1 MDGIKL
7 SDQNLFTN
15 DDVETAKNKIRSIV
29 YSESSTNLTSYQNIL
44 EGKSTLNS
52 YEFEFYP
59 QRNGTSIQ
67 AKYGLTTL
75 GLILGIILLIPGVIF
90 GAIIFILWYLKMDEV
105 KSALGRAFP
114 QYVPPQ
120 YAYPQSQ
127 TPPPQEPANE
137 ESTHSTQGD
146 PKTPPPPE

>member
-15 DDVETAKNKIRSIV
+15 DDVETAKSKIQSIV
-29 YSESSTNLTSYQNIL
+29 YSESSINLSGYQNIL

-75 GLILGIILLIPGVIF
+75 GLILGIILLMPGVIF

-114 QYVPPQ
+114 QYFPPQ
-120 YAYPQSQ
+120 YGYQQGQAQ
-127 TPPPQEPANE
+127 PPQEPSGQ
-137 ESTHSTQGD
+137 ESHHSTQGD
-146 PKTPPPPE
+146 SDTPPPE